1 MSAYDAD
8 SNDEQL
14 ALNLIDELRDQAKMR
29 NFAYKQ
35 CVAKYYD
42 SRVKPRAFKLGDWVM
57 RKTLLATKNSA
68 KGTLEPTWEGHYEV
82 IKVCCPVTYQ
92 LRDCNG
98 KPLPYPWNANHLK
111 YYRQIN
117 MSRSLPLAPIFSHYS
132 YAFGTYVLC
141 FTKLPMYVYLS
152 APT

>member
-1 MSAYDAD
+1 MSAYDAEA
-8 SNDEQL
+8 NDEQL

-35 CVAKYYD
+35 RVAKYYN
-42 SRVKPRAFKLGDWVM
+42 SRVKPCAFKLGDWVM

-68 KGTLEPTWEGHYEV
+68 KV
-82 IKVCCPVTYQ
+82 
-92 LRDCNG
+92 
-98 KPLPYPWNANHLK
+98 LP
-111 YYRQIN
+111 QIN
-117 MSRSLPLAPIFSHYS
+117 MSRSLPSAPIFSHYS

-152 APT
+152 AST